1 MKHRSQVSSALKSR
15 QISIAFVFLNP
26 FIPEFLK
33 WTLPILSQVET
44 TAQISDSFK
53 NQTRMANKVD
63 PDGTAHYEPSH
74 QDLHCLQKK
83 MFWSIV
89 WSAGLKW
96 LSVYFKENYKIL
108 P

>member
-15 QISIAFVFLNP
+15 QISVAFVFLNP

-74 QDLHCLQKK
+74 QGLHCLQKK
-83 MFWSIV
+83 KCF
-89 WSAGLKW
+89 GL
-96 LSVYFKENYKIL
+96 LFGL
-108 P
+108 QG